1 MVYYKEARKLYYFME
16 LMEAKMFT
24 FKEGKKVRKSLCKIN
39 KGDKQFKSKK
49 VNNNLKIWRIK

>member
-24 FKEGKKVRKSLCKIN
+24 FKEGKKVRKSLYQIN
-39 KGDKQFKSKK
+39 KGDKQFKTKK
-49 VNNNLKIWRIK
+49 VNDKLKIWRTK